1 MFSSEL
7 QFISTTAKLFHLER
21 FAIYS
26 MYSIHKMSLCY
37 NYIVHATS
45 GVDTLL
51 WHVSWIIQIQ
61 LTKHNIILTTVDD
74 ESDDELST
82 GVAVAI
88 SIVVTFIITL
98 VVTALISIIITSLY
112 YKHHYIKKSLI
123 RQGDSHALTED
134 IKSNDPAY
142 ATTRANITMDT
153 NPAYGTATTIKMDTN
168 PAYATTTTTHTH

>member
-1 MFSSEL
+1 
-7 QFISTTAKLFHLER
+7 
-21 FAIYS
+21 
-26 MYSIHKMSLCY
+26 MYTQYTI
-37 NYIVHATS
+37 NRYIRTC
-45 GVDTLL
+45 
-51 WHVSWIIQIQ
+51 VS
-61 LTKHNIILTTVDD
+61 

-98 VVTALISIIITSLY
+98 VVTALITLIITSLY

-123 RQGDSHALTED
+123 RQEGDSHAD

-168 PAYATTTTTHTH
+168 PAYATTTT